1 MSEATTVRRLL
12 GGALSRLRGDEAVR
26 EAELLLQHVL
36 QQPRAWLFAHGDDN
50 VTAHVAGQFHSLLER
65 RAAGEPLAYIL
76 GEREFWSLQLQVTP
90 AVLIPRPE
98 TELLVE
104 AALRHL
110 PQKQHVDIADLGT
123 GSGAISLALAHERP
137 LARILAID
145 ASTAALEV
153 ARANAQRL
161 ELGQVE
167 FLHSDWLAG
176 AGGRRFD
183 LIVSNPPYIAANDAH
198 LRQGD
203 LRFEPEAALA
213 SGADGLD
220 AIRAIA
226 GAAPRHLRPGGWL
239 LFEHGQDQGEAAR
252 EVLAQNG
259 FVEIFTERDLELRE
273 RVSGGRA
280 PGAPSP

>member
-1 MSEATTVRRLL
+1 VSEAATVRRLL
-12 GGALSRLRGDEAVR
+12 DGALSRLRGDEAVR

-36 QQPRAWLFAHGDDN
+36 QQPRAWLFAHGDDT
-50 VTAHVAGQFHSLLER
+50 VTAHVAEQFQVLLER

-76 GEREFWSLQLQVTP
+76 GEREFWSLRLQVTP

-110 PQKQHVDIADLGT
+110 PQKQTVDIVDLGT
-123 GSGAISLALAHERP
+123 GSGAIALAIAHERRR
-137 LARILAID
+137 ARIVASD
-145 ASTAALEV
+145 ASQAARAV

-161 ELGQVE
+161 ALDNIE
-167 FLHSDWLAG
+167 FVHSDWFAAL
-176 AGGRRFD
+176 GGRRFD

-198 LRQGD
+198 LGQGD
-203 LRFEPEAALA
+203 LRFEPADALA

-220 AIRAIA
+220 AIRAIVN
-226 GAAPRHLRPGGWL
+226 AAPGHLHPGAWL
-239 LFEHGQDQGEAAR
+239 LFEHGRDQG
-252 EVLAQNG
+252 AQNG

>member
-1 MSEATTVRRLL
+1 VSEATTVRRLL

-36 QQPRAWLFAHGDDN
+36 QQPRAWLFAHGDDA
-50 VTAHVAGQFHSLLER
+50 VTAHVAEQFHSLLER

-123 GSGAISLALAHERP
+123 GSGAIALALAHERP

-145 ASTAALEV
+145 RSPAALVV
-153 ARANAQRL
+153 AQANARRL
-161 ELGQVE
+161 ELGHVE
-167 FLHSDWLAG
+167 FLHSDWLAA

-226 GAAPRHLRPGGWL
+226 GAAPEHLRPGGWL
-239 LFEHGQDQGEAAR
+239 LFEHGQDQGRAGR

-280 PGAPSP
+280 PAAPSP